1 MIKINVLAVGKIKEK
16 YFLDGINEY
25 LKRLH
30 RYAQVTVSEVS
41 DETYIEPE
49 TPAELNKIL
58 DAEAESIIK
67 KLRGKT
73 ICLCVEGEKLSSE
86 KFASLI
92 KNYVSEG
99 SEITFVIGGSYG
111 LSEKVKKLASKKISF
126 SEMTFPHAMARLM
139 LTEQIYR
146 AFMIMN
152 NSTYHK

>member
-73 ICLCVEGEKLSSE
+73 ICLCVEGEKLSSK

-111 LSEKVKKLASKKISF
+111 LSDKVKERADKLLSF
-126 SEMTFPHAMARLM
+126 SDMTFPHAMFRLV
-139 LTEQIYR
+139 LVEQIYR
-146 AFMIMN
+146 AFCIN
-152 NSTYHK
+152 AGTPYHK